1 MGKTYTF
8 HLQFQMDTYVAL
20 ALLRILKWAQ
30 ERHVPAELTPI
41 LMNTVTKWRNDTG
54 PPRHCTRSPAI
65 RGSQGRAELASVV

>member
-41 LMNTVTKWRNDTG
+41 LMNTDLLILEIIKQT
-54 PPRHCTRSPAI
+54 
-65 RGSQGRAELASVV
+65 